1 MVAGQAA
8 DAKTTMTTVIPC
20 TTGHRIAEVGV
31 RGDHVEVAYRHVVA
45 WLLDEDDDGGDDDI
59 LIPMVA
65 SVSCCA
71 ERAPGTAVLVE
82 PGEDLSPEAA
92 RQIAGEQD

>member
-20 TTGHRIAEVGV
+20 TTGHRIAEVGL

-45 WLLDEDDDGGDDDI
+45 WMLNEDEEGGDDHI

-65 SVSCCA
+65 SVPCCV
-71 ERAPGTAVLVE
+71 EKAPGTAVLVE
-82 PGEDLSPEAA
+82 PGEDLRPETA
-92 RQIAGEQD
+92 RQIASDS